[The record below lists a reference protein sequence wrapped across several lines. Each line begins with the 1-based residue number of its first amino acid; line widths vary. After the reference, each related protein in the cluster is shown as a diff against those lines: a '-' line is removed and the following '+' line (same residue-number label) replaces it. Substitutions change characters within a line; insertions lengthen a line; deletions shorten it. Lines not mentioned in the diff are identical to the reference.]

1 MFQTAEGLLISG
13 VKFRSKTA
21 AILLTVRKSAKA
33 TELSRAATESVILFQ
48 ARQRCADSFMNI

>member
-1 MFQTAEGLLISG
+1 MFQTAEGLLIFAL
-13 VKFRSKTA
+13 KFHTKTA

-48 ARQRCADSFMNI
+48 PRLPCASSFTTA

>member
-1 MFQTAEGLLISG
+1 MLQTAEGLLISG
-13 VKFRSKTA
+13 VKFHRKFA

-48 ARQRCADSFMNI
+48 PGLPCASSFTTA